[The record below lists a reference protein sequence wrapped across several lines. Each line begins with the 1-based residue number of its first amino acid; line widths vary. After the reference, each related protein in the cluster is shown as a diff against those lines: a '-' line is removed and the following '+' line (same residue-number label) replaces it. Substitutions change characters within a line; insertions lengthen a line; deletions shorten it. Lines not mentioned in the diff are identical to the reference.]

1 MYIIINS
8 VKRFHQLDDNKWAK
22 NDLVKCHQTSFVIVS
37 HFLQVV
43 GINYISTYLVL
54 AYK

>member
-22 NDLVKCHQTSFVIVS
+22 NDLVKCHKTSFVIVS
-37 HFLQVV
+37 FPSSGWYLL
-43 GINYISTYLVL
+43 STYLVL